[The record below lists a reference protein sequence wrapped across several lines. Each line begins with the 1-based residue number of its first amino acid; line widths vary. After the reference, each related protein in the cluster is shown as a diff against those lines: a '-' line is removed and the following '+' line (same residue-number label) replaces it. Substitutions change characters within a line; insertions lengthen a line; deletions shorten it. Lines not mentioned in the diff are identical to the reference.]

1 MVGDDVVTEGDETG
15 SGKWLGHSIGFLGTG
30 LCPDEFEL
38 LVSTAV
44 VVTEEVVTDTDVSG
58 VL

>member
-1 MVGDDVVTEGDETG
+1 MVGDDVVTESDEVG
-15 SGKWLGHSIGFLGTG
+15 SGKWFGHTIGFLGTG
-30 LCPDEFEL
+30 FCPDEFEL
-38 LVSTAV
+38 LVAAAV